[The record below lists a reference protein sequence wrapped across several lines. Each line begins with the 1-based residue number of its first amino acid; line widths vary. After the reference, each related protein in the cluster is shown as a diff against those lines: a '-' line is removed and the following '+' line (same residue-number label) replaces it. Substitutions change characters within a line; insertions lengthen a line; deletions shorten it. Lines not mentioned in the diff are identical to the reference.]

1 MRSRTELLDYDYLDK
16 LTDKE
21 KKFLNKFTE
30 EYVNA
35 SIDTSKKW
43 RNLHKK
49 KAAVRDCYNR
59 NNARNRDI
67 LTRQKAMGK
76 HIYLE
81 DIVEFGGDSQES
93 INNKIDM
100 QLLGIIDTNGNLL
113 IEETEILQYCNES
126 GYDSGNTSKK
136 SR

>member
-1 MRSRTELLDYDYLDK
+1 MDYDYVNK

-35 SIDTSKKW
+35 SLSTDKKW
-43 RNLHKK
+43 RNLHRTKESI
-49 KAAVRDCYNR
+49 RDCFNR

-81 DIVEFGGDSQES
+81 DILELGNDNRES
-93 INNKIDM
+93 IDNRIDM
-100 QLLGIIDTNGNLL
+100 ELLGIIDNNGNLL
-113 IEETEILQYCNES
+113 IEEPDILQYCEES
-126 GYDSGNTSKK
+126 GYDSAKTGKK
-136 SR
+136 RN